1 MLESLGFFLGLV
13 SIVLGTAICG
23 VVMVFIVEKQKDYK
37 KKKSKKEYLLK
48 KQKEY
53 EEKCKNKV
61 K

>member
-53 EEKCKNKV
+53 EDKCKNKV